1 MLDTLLWWLASP
13 LDYGFMRRAL
23 AASIAL
29 SLTAPV
35 IGVLL
40 TLRGLSLM
48 GEALS
53 HAILPG
59 VAVSFLLAGFSLPL
73 MMLGGLAAGLVTVAV
88 AGGISTLSGL
98 REDAAMASLF
108 LVAMAAGVMVMSLS
122 GSPLDLG
129 HVLFG
134 SILAVDT
141 PTLMLVAL
149 AGSAVLVTVAIAF
162 RALVVE
168 CLDPTFLTLQ
178 GRHAGWFHA
187 LFMGLVVSTLVVG
200 FQTLGTLMAAGLML
214 LPAAAARYWSRR
226 LEGMIAVAVGM
237 ALASSVIGLLGSY
250 HLELPT
256 GPCIILLAGMGYLA
270 SLLAGSRGGLLQ
282 RREPARLPAD
292 ATLPRHR
299 GRP

>member
-1 MLDTLLWWLASP
+1 MLDSLLWWLTSP

-23 AASIAL
+23 AACIAL

-40 TLRGLSLM
+40 TLRGMSLM

-73 MMLGGLAAGLVTVAV
+73 MMLGGLIAGLVTVAM
-88 AGGISTLSGL
+88 AGSISTISGL

-141 PTLMLVAL
+141 PTLLLVTL
-149 AGSAVLVTVAIAF
+149 ASSAVLITVAIAF

-168 CLDPTFLTLQ
+168 CLDPGFLTLQ

-187 LFMGLVVSTLVVG
+187 LFMGLVVASLVIG

-214 LPAAAARYWSRR
+214 LPATSARYWSRR
-226 LEGMIAVAVGM
+226 LEGMIAIAVGV
-237 ALASSVIGLLGSY
+237 ALASSVTGLLASY
-250 HLELPT
+250 HLGLPS
-256 GPCIILLAGMGYLA
+256 GPCIILLAGVGYLA
-270 SLLAGSRGGLLQ
+270 SLLAGPRGGLLQ
-282 RREPARLPAD
+282 RWPPPRRRQCPA
-292 ATLPRHR
+292 LPRHR
-299 GRP
+299 GGS